1 MKKRMMRCML
11 QVVVNNQVT
20 SCSIHGSSGG
30 SDTTRRVGTR
40 RARLFRLLLSS
51 SPLLFPLSV
60 SLSPSLSLCLLFS
73 RQSTPVPIR
82 PPIRQNVI
90 INVQLINQSIHPSI
104 HPFIHSIKT
113 SYGLFGEFIQEDSPR
128 CRCIMTEAK
137 RACRWGQD

>member
-11 QVVVNNQVT
+11 QVVVVNNLVT

-30 SDTTRRVGTR
+30 SDTIRRVGTR

-60 SLSPSLSLCLLFS
+60 SLSLHLSLSVSYSLASPL
-73 RQSTPVPIR
+73 QSSPYTTSHPT
-82 PPIRQNVI
+82 NVII

-104 HPFIHSIKT
+104 HSIKT
-113 SYGLFGEFIQEDSPR
+113 
-128 CRCIMTEAK
+128 
-137 RACRWGQD
+137 